1 MIPII
6 YRPIEEINYGN
17 YSDLHLDKYI
27 ICFDSLGLRARMAAR
42 ILNGEGYLTL
52 YVEGGYDM
60 FVSLIKTKE
69 F

>member
-1 MIPII
+1 MN
-6 YRPIEEINYGN
+6 EINHGN
-17 YSDLHLDKYI
+17 YNDIPTDKYI
-27 ICFDSLGLRARMAAR
+27 ICIDSLGLRGRMAAR

-60 FVSLIKTKE
+60 FISLVKNKE